1 MANSVIQ
8 VKRSTTNAAPTG
20 LANGELAYTANGEVL
35 FLGSPNGNGISIAI
49 GGRRFPGVL
58 TANHALVA
66 NATSAIDKI
75 IVANL
80 VPTFIYANTAFGT
93 DGQILTSNSI
103 GGVYWGAAPSGITNL
118 TDTADATTVT
128 IESSSGTDAVL
139 VSANST
145 NAGILTASDWTKL
158 NTLTANGIGSTT
170 NTQVFYNNSNTVAG
184 DANFTFDTTTDIL
197 TVVGGVKTGNSTANV
212 TGNSTIIQITNST
225 STANLTPLALT
236 IGSAVVNSTVLTIGT
251 GNFSTGA
258 NVGANVLLSTS
269 AVFVGNSTVNATHNS
284 GLVQVSNSTSTANL
298 TALALTIGS
307 AVVNSTVLT
316 IGTGNFSTGANVGA
330 NVLLS
335 TSALRI
341 GNSTV
346 NSSYTATQIQV
357 ANSTVNVTVG
367 PGQVSVGANVFANS
381 TAVDVGNTVITSTN
395 LTLGGQVTANAGVGT
410 AGQVLTSSGA
420 ANVYWTTPTTGTVTS
435 VTGGNGLTGSVSTT
449 GALDVGAGNGITVA
463 TDSVAVNAN
472 TTGGLV
478 ANSTGLSVKLGT
490 GISFDGSGNLAIGQ
504 AVATT
509 SNVTFNDITAS
520 GNLVVNG
527 TLVTLDV
534 ETLQVEDPLIALA
547 RLNTAADTVDI
558 GLYGT
563 YNDGSTRYSGIFR
576 DASNSDIWTIFAN
589 TTVVPTTTVDTG
601 GTGYTLGGL
610 LAGSLTLGTALAVGS
625 GGTGRNSLTNNYVLV
640 GNTAGPVQMI
650 GSSTEGHVLQVTATG
665 TVAFGVLDGGTF

>member
-35 FLGSPNGNGISIAI
+35 FLGSPNGNGLSIAI

-66 NATSAIDKI
+66 NATSGIDKI

-80 VPTFIYANTAFGT
+80 VPNQVYANGAFG
-93 DGQILTSNSI
+93 D
-103 GGVYWGAAPSGITNL
+103 
-118 TDTADATTVT
+118 
-128 IESSSGTDAVL
+128 
-139 VSANST
+139 
-145 NAGILTASDWTKL
+145 
-158 NTLTANGIGSTT
+158 
-170 NTQVFYNNSNTVAG
+170 
-184 DANFTFDTTTDIL
+184 
-197 TVVGGVKTGNSTANV
+197 
-212 TGNSTIIQITNST
+212 
-225 STANLTPLALT
+225 
-236 IGSAVVNSTVLTIGT
+236 
-251 GNFSTGA
+251 
-258 NVGANVLLSTS
+258 
-269 AVFVGNSTVNATHNS
+269 
-284 GLVQVSNSTSTANL
+284 
-298 TALALTIGS
+298 
-307 AVVNSTVLT
+307 
-316 IGTGNFSTGANVGA
+316 
-330 NVLLS
+330 
-335 TSALRI
+335 
-341 GNSTV
+341 
-346 NSSYTATQIQV
+346 
-357 ANSTVNVTVG
+357 
-367 PGQVSVGANVFANS
+367 
-381 TAVDVGNTVITSTN
+381 
-395 LTLGGQVTANAGVGT
+395 
-410 AGQVLTSSGA
+410 AGQVLTSGA
-420 ANVYWTTPTTGTVTS
+420 GGNVYWTTPTTADINS
-435 VTGGNGLTGSVSTT
+435 VTAGNGLTGGGTSGDVTVSVL
-449 GALDVGAGNGITVA
+449 ANNGIIANSTGVF
-463 TDSVAVNAN
+463 VNAN

-478 ANSTGLSVKLGT
+478 ANSTALSVKLGT

-589 TTVVPTTTVDTG
+589 TTVQPTTTVDTG
-601 GTGYTLGGL
+601 GTGYALGGL

-650 GSSTEGHVLQVTATG
+650 GSTTEGHVLQVTSSG
-665 TVAFGVLDGGTF
+665 TVAFGALDGGTF

>member
-8 VKRSTTNAAPTG
+8 IKRSTTNAAPTG
-20 LANGELAYTANGEVL
+20 LANGEFAYTANGEVL
-35 FLGSPNGNGISIAI
+35 FIGHPDGTTGSIAI
-49 GGRRFPGVL
+49 GGKRFPGIL
-58 TANHALVA
+58 TANQALVA
-66 NATSAIDKI
+66 NSTSGIDKV

-80 VPTFIYANTAFGT
+80 VSTYITANGVLGT
-93 DGQILTSNSI
+93 DGQILTSNST
-103 GGVYWGAAPSGITNL
+103 GGVFWGAAPSGITNL
-118 TDTADATTVT
+118 TDTSDATTVT

-139 VSANST
+139 VSANAT
-145 NAGILTASDWTKL
+145 NAGILTSSDWSKL
-158 NTLTANGIGSTT
+158 NSLTANGIGATT
-170 NTQVFYNNSNTVAG
+170 NTQVFFNNSNTIGG
-184 DANFTFDTTTDIL
+184 DANFTYDTTTDTLSVAGAI
-197 TVVGGVKTGNSTANV
+197 KTGNSTANV
-212 TGNSTIIQITNST
+212 TGNSTVIQITNST

-269 AVFVGNSTVNATHNS
+269 SVFVGNSTVNATHNS
-284 GLVQVSNSTSTANL
+284 SLVQVSNSTSTANL

-307 AVVNSTVLT
+307 AVVNSSVLT

-381 TAVDVGNTVITSTN
+381 TAFDVGNTVITSTN
-395 LTLGGQVTANAGVGT
+395 LTLGGQVTANGGVGT
-410 AGQVLTSSGA
+410 AGQVLTSGA
-420 ANVYWTTPTTGTVTS
+420 AGNVYWTTPTTGTVTS
-435 VTGGNGLTGSVSTT
+435 VGSGNGLTGGPITGSGSLSVLANSGIIANST
-449 GALDVGAGNGITVA
+449 GVF
-463 TDSVAVNAN
+463 VNAN

-478 ANSTGLSVKLGT
+478 ANSTALSVKVGT
-490 GISFDGSGNLAIGQ
+490 GVSFDGSGNLTIGQ
-504 AVATT
+504 AVTTT
-509 SNVTFNDITAS
+509 SDVTFNNITAS

-576 DASNSDIWTIFAN
+576 DASNSDIWTFFAN
-589 TTVVPTTTVDTG
+589 TTVVPTTTVDTAG
-601 GTGYTLGGL
+601 AGYTLAAM
-610 LAGSLTLGTALAVGS
+610 LAGSGQFTSGLTLPFLA
-625 GGTGRNSLTNNYVLV
+625 NNGVLI
-640 GNTAGPVQMI
+640 GQNT
-650 GSSTEGHVLQVTATG
+650 SSIAAVTSTTEGHVLQISSAGVPT
-665 TVAFGVLDGGTF
+665 FGVLDGGTF

>member
-1 MANSVIQ
+1 MANSTIQ

-35 FLGSPNGNGISIAI
+35 FLGSPNGNGLSIAI

-80 VPTFIYANTAFGT
+80 QPTYVYANSASGT
-93 DGQILTSNSI
+93 DGQILTSNSS
-103 GGVYWGAAPSGITNL
+103 GGVYWGAAPSGTTNL
-118 TDTADATTVT
+118 TDTSDATTVT

-139 VSANST
+139 VSANAT
-145 NAGILTASDWTKL
+145 NAGILTSSDWTKL
-158 NTLTANGIGSTT
+158 NTLTANGIGGTT
-170 NTQVFYNNSNTVAG
+170 NTQVFFNNSNTIGG
-184 DANFTFDTTTDIL
+184 DANFTYDTSTDIL
-197 TVVGGVKTGNSTANV
+197 TVVGGLKTGNSTANV
-212 TGNSTIIQITNST
+212 TANSTVLQVINST
-225 STANLTPLALT
+225 STANLSPLALT

-258 NVGANVLLSTS
+258 NVGANVLLSTTT
-269 AVFVGNSTVNATHNS
+269 VFVGNSTVNATH
-284 GLVQVSNSTSTANL
+284 TS
-298 TALALTIGS
+298 S
-307 AVVNSTVLT
+307 
-316 IGTGNFSTGANVGA
+316 
-330 NVLLS
+330 
-335 TSALRI
+335 
-341 GNSTV
+341 
-346 NSSYTATQIQV
+346 QIQV

-381 TAVDVGNTVITSTN
+381 TAVDVGNTIITSTN
-395 LTLGGQVTANAGVGT
+395 LTLGGQVTANGGVGT

-435 VTGGNGLTGSVSTT
+435 VASGNGLTGGPISSTGTLSVL
-449 GALDVGAGNGITVA
+449 ANNGIVA
-463 TDSVAVNAN
+463 NSTGVFVNAN

-478 ANSTGLSVKLGT
+478 ANSTALSAKVGVGVT
-490 GISFDGSGNLAIGQ
+490 FDGSGNLTIGQ
-504 AVATT
+504 AVTTT

-534 ETLQVEDPLIALA
+534 STLQVEDPLIALA

-563 YNDGSTRYSGIFR
+563 YNNGTTRYSGIFR
-576 DASNSDIWTIFAN
+576 DASNSDIWTVFAN
-589 TTVVPTTTVDTG
+589 TTVEPTTTVDTG
-601 GTGYTLGGL
+601 GTGYVLGDMLVGN
-610 LAGSLTLGTALAVGS
+610 LTLGTPLAVGS

-640 GNTAGPVQMI
+640 GNTTGAVQMI
-650 GSSTEGHVLQVTATG
+650 GSATEGHVLQVTSSGA
-665 TVAFGVLDGGTF
+665 VAFGVLDGGTF